1 MANQTLIGFVGKR
14 RSGKDTA
21 AGALVAQG
29 FEPVKFAG
37 ALKAMLKAYF
47 LYVNVPPHEIDLLI
61 EGQYKEIIC
70 GRLCGKTP
78 RWAMQ
83 SLGTEWGRNL
93 IGERLWV
100 DACVDRCLMYM
111 RFKPVV
117 VTDAR
122 FENEVAALQGIGG
135 KIIRITRP
143 GSATD
148 DHESERY
155 IDTLPADFEITND
168 STIDELHAK
177 VLRYVNQ
184 HE

>member
-1 MANQTLIGFVGKR
+1 MKIIGFVGKR

-21 AGALVAQG
+21 ARVLISQG
-29 FEPVKFAG
+29 FAPVKFAG
-37 ALKAMLKAYF
+37 ALKEMLKAYF
-47 LYVNVPPHEIDLLI
+47 LYVGVPTQEIDLLI
-61 EGQYKEIIC
+61 EGDYKEIMC
-70 GRLCGKTP
+70 GRLGGQTP

-83 SLGTEWGRNL
+83 TLGTEWGRNL
-93 IGERLWV
+93 IDKELWV
-100 DACVDRCLMYM
+100 NACIDRCLLLTG
-111 RFKPVV
+111 RSPVV

-148 DHESERY
+148 SHESERY
-155 IDTLPADFEITND
+155 IDTLPADYEITND
-168 STIDELHAK
+168 GTIDELHAK
-177 VLRYVNQ
+177 VLTLVNQ